1 MQIVT
6 SDPSTTDTTD
16 CFLTAR
22 QTRAR
27 YGGASDMWLHR
38 RLHDDSGFP
47 QPVFICGRR
56 FWKLADLVAWERQAV
71 EQPATTASPRR
82 GGFQK
87 LGDVV
92 ADTVAKL
99 DPIR

>member
-1 MQIVT
+1 MEDVT
-6 SDPSTTDTTD
+6 SGQSTD

-38 RLHDDSGFP
+38 RLNDASGFP

-71 EQPATTASPRR
+71 EQPGTPASPRR

-99 DPIR
+99 DPTR